1 MLVRLFDI
9 QNGKVIPTE
18 HCYIMKSLK
27 DIMEHYPDNYLK
39 IYQFLFYKYCPNPD
53 VNPFFNVPINDKE
66 EMIMTEIEGDF
77 STEDEDIIV
86 AEAVCK
92 KLYETPTSRAYYG
105 IATMLDRLS
114 SFMQNTA
121 ITTGR
126 DGNMNSII
134 AAAKNFQDI
143 RNSFKGVY
151 KDLAD
156 EQESNVRGKASMA
169 YDQVK

>member
-1 MLVRLFDI
+1 MLIRLFDI

-18 HCYIMKSLK
+18 HCYIMKTLK
-27 DIMEHYPDNYLK
+27 DIMDKYPDNHLK

-53 VNPFFNVPINDKE
+53 LNPFFNVPAEEKE
-66 EMIMTEIEGDF
+66 EIILAEVDADF
-77 STEDEDIIV
+77 STEDEEIIL
-86 AEAVCK
+86 AEVFCK

-114 SFMQNTA
+114 LFMAVTE

-126 DGNMNSII
+126 DGNGPFLIS
-134 AAAKNFQDI
+134 AAKQYKDI
-143 RNSFKGVY
+143 RESFKGAY
-151 KDLAD
+151 KDLSD
-156 EQESNVRGKASMA
+156 EQESNVRGKTSMA